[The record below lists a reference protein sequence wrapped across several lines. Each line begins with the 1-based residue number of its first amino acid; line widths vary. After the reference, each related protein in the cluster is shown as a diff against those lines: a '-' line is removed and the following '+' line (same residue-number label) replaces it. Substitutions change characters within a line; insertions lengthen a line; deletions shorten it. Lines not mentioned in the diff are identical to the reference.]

1 MTADRQANGR
11 LEPAEPVAVIDIG
24 SNSVRLV
31 VYEGA
36 KRAPSPLFNEKVLC
50 GLGRRVASDGRID
63 DEAVA
68 RALRALRRFRAVA
81 SQLGAGDLHVIATAA
96 ARDAANG
103 PEFIRAAQKV
113 CGAKVAVLSG
123 KKEAKL
129 AAAGVISGFDRADGL
144 AADFGGGSLEII
156 DIAKKKLRGGV
167 TLPLGG
173 LRLIDASGGDLKKAV
188 ALVDTALKKVDWL
201 EQGRDR
207 AFYAVGGTWRAF
219 ARLHMEQTGYP
230 LSVMHGYA
238 MPARDALQFAR
249 LLDHLSP
256 SSLEGI
262 HAVSRQRSETIPFGA
277 LVLERLLKRIRP
289 SQFVISAFGVREGL
303 VYRLLPERER
313 SRDPLLAAC
322 EDLAAQR
329 ARSSEHARELC
340 AWTDPL
346 FDGTGISET
355 ANERRL
361 RHAACLLSDI
371 GWRAHPDYRGEQS
384 LNLIAH
390 AAFAGID
397 HPGRAFLALS
407 VFHRH
412 RGLIDSDLGPRLL
425 DLVDLATYARARI
438 VGAAIRVANMIS
450 GSMAGIIPDTPV
462 KRKGDRLVLHLP
474 GSLAVLDGERL
485 DRRFAA
491 LANEMELTP
500 EIRTG
505 KKRARKRE
513 RQPA

>member
-1 MTADRQANGR
+1 MAADRQANGP
-11 LEPAEPVAVIDIG
+11 LEPVEPIAVIDIG

-36 KRAPSPLFNEKVLC
+36 KRSPSPLYNEKVLC
-50 GLGRRVASDGRID
+50 GLGRSVASSGRLD

-68 RALRALRRFRAVA
+68 RALRALRRFRAIA
-81 SQLGAGDLHVIATAA
+81 RQLGARNLHVIATAA
-96 ARDAANG
+96 ARDAENG
-103 PEFIRAAQKV
+103 PEFIREAEEV
-113 CGAKVAVLSG
+113 SGAKVSVLSG
-123 KKEAKL
+123 RKEAKL

-156 DIAKKKLRGGV
+156 DISKKKLRGGV

-188 ALVDTALKKVDWL
+188 ALVDAALKKVDWL
-201 EQGRDR
+201 EEGRDR

-219 ARLHMEQTGYP
+219 ARLHMEQTRYP
-230 LSVMHGYA
+230 LSVMHGYSI
-238 MPARDALQFAR
+238 PARDALEFAR

-256 SSLEGI
+256 NSLEGM
-262 HAVSRQRSETIPFGA
+262 HAIPKQRRETVPFGA
-277 LVLERLLKRIRP
+277 LVLERLIKRIRP

-303 VYRLLPERER
+303 LYRLLPETER
-313 SRDPLLAAC
+313 NRDPLLAAC
-322 EDLAAQR
+322 DNLAAQR
-329 ARSSEHARELC
+329 SRSVEHARELC
-340 AWTDPL
+340 TWTDPL
-346 FDGTGISET
+346 FDGTGINET
-355 ANERRL
+355 REDRRL

-371 GWRAHPDYRGEQS
+371 GWRAHTDYRGEQS
-384 LNLIAH
+384 LNVIAH

-438 VGAAIRVANMIS
+438 VGAAIRVANVLS
-450 GSMAGIIPDTPV
+450 ASMAGVIPDTPV
-462 KRKGDRLVLHLP
+462 MREGDRLVLHLP

-491 LANEMELTP
+491 LAKELELTP

-505 KKRARKRE
+505 KKRAKKRE